1 MDGAEATTKLSATT
15 QPPTVEVNVNYVS
28 DSISYTELE
37 ITSQIVQVIN
47 MNLILQKDQ
56 LKNQKSILESTHI
69 TLAETSIKNPDHK

>member
-1 MDGAEATTKLSATT
+1 MSLKMDGAEATTKLSATT

-56 LKNQKSILESTHI
+56 LKNQKSIPESTHI
-69 TLAETSIKNPDHK
+69 TLAETN

>member
-1 MDGAEATTKLSATT
+1 MSLKMDGAEATTKLSATT

-56 LKNQKSILESTHI
+56 LKNQKSILEST
-69 TLAETSIKNPDHK
+69 LDDH

>member
-56 LKNQKSILESTHI
+56 LKNQKSILEST
-69 TLAETSIKNPDHK
+69 LDDH